1 MNVYVES
8 NFVLQLAL
16 LQEFHASCE
25 AIVQLCEAGS
35 ARLVIPAFSLIEPYR
50 TLDRH
55 HAQRVRIKGD
65 LDIEL
70 RQLARTSSFTERLAE
85 FESLTSLLIDS
96 AEEESRRWENVRERL
111 LRAAD
116 VVPIDAEILATA
128 SRQRHTYALE
138 PHDAIVYASVLSHL
152 ERSGGVASCF
162 INADAKDFDDPN
174 LVAELVGHQCKLIF
188 RFDDGL
194 RYLSHAPAPE

>member
-1 MNVYVES
+1 VNVYVES

-55 HAQRVRIKGD
+55 HVQRVRIKGE

-96 AEEESRRWENVRERL
+96 AEEENRRWESVRERL
-111 LRAAD
+111 LHAAH
-116 VVPIDAEILATA
+116 VVPIDADVLATA
-128 SRQRHTYALE
+128 SRQHHLE

-152 ERSGGVASCF
+152 GRSGGVASCF
-162 INADAKDFDDPN
+162 LNADAKDFDDPN
-174 LVAELVGHQCKLIF
+174 LVAELAGHHCKLIF

-194 RYLSHAPAPE
+194 RYLSHAPSPG

>member
-1 MNVYVES
+1 VNVYVES

-16 LQEFHASCE
+16 LQEFHANCD
-25 AIVQLCEAGS
+25 AIVKLCEAGR
-35 ARLVIPAFSLIEPYR
+35 AQLVIPAFSLIEPYR
-50 TLDRH
+50 TLGRH

-70 RQLARTSSFTERLAE
+70 RQLARTSSFTERLAD

-96 AEEESRRWENVRERL
+96 AEEESTRWESVRERL
-111 LRAAD
+111 LRAAE
-116 VVPIDAEILATA
+116 VVPIDAEVLATA
-128 SRQRHTYALE
+128 SRQRHVYALE

-174 LVAELVGHQCKLIF
+174 LVAELADRHCKLIF

-194 RYLSHAPAPE
+194 RYLSHASAPE